1 MQENNSNSSSNSNGN
16 SNGKTPRIRRSK
28 RQIHREC
35 NHIYSLLT
43 EGKTHQEVQAITGL
57 KEDTYYRYLREL
69 RKQYGKQFIEQGDN
83 INDEIALSTQMLY
96 DRLCKLYSLCVQ
108 RLTNCS
114 DTNSRNYSET
124 VKVAEEL
131 SINLHRLRE
140 QGAMA
145 AIEIARRYNTIDI
158 RSNRDTND
166 DIDNNNWNR
175 KEEQKKW
182 YRQYHG
188 KELS

>member
-1 MQENNSNSSSNSNGN
+1 MQESNNKNDANR
-16 SNGKTPRIRRSK
+16 TRIRRSR
-28 RQIHREC
+28 RQIMREC
-35 NHIYSLLT
+35 DHIYSLLM
-43 EGKTHQEVQAITGL
+43 EGKTHQEIQTITGL
-57 KEDTYYRYLREL
+57 KEDTYFRYLREL
-69 RKQYGKQFIEQGDN
+69 RKQHGKRFIEQGDN

-96 DRLCKLYSLCVQ
+96 DRLCKLYCLCIQ

-114 DTNSRNYSET
+114 DTNSRDYSET

-145 AIEIARRYNTIDI
+145 AIEIARRYNTMDI
-158 RSNRDTND
+158 RRDTND
-166 DIDNNNWNR
+166 DTDNNNWNR
-175 KEEQKKW
+175 KEEQSTW

>member
-1 MQENNSNSSSNSNGN
+1 MQENSNG
-16 SNGKTPRIRRSK
+16 NGKTPRIRRSK
-28 RQIHREC
+28 RQILREC
-35 NHIYSLLT
+35 NHIYALLM
-43 EGKTHQEVQAITGL
+43 EGKMHQEVQTITGL
-57 KEDTYYRYLREL
+57 KEDTYYRYLREI
-69 RKQYGKQFIEQGDN
+69 RKQHGKKFIEQGDN

-114 DTNSRNYSET
+114 DTNSRDYSET

-145 AIEIARRYNTIDI
+145 AIEIARCYNTIDI

-166 DIDNNNWNR
+166 DTDNNNRNLKEEQNKWHWQYNR
-175 KEEQKKW
+175 KE
-182 YRQYHG
+182 
-188 KELS
+188 LS